1 MLRLKILKITNI
13 PDITNLATNGS
24 LNAQINE
31 VKSQIPSITKLAT
44 TAALTVV
51 ENKIPNVSNL
61 MLVTQKYN
69 EIEKKVTDHDDNSK
83 YITTP
88 EFNKLAPEN
97 FSTRLKEANLESKSD
112 IAASVKK
119 VDFDDKIKNVNKKV
133 TSNKAKHVLVQNELN
148 ELSKKVKLL
157 STKDYSSFLSRI
169 YFASNDGSQNKFVYQ
184 PTLDTLELKKKTKVL
199 IMFLV
204 GNQMDH
210 IILNLSHYI
219 LLSCMT

>member
-1 MLRLKILKITNI
+1 MLLKKMNIMLRLKILKITNI
-13 PDITNLATNGS
+13 PDITNFATNGS

-31 VKSQIPSITKLAT
+31 VEGEIPSITNLAT
-44 TAALTVV
+44 NAALTAV
-51 ENKIPNVSNL
+51 ENKIPN
-61 MLVTQKYN
+61 
-69 EIEKKVTDHDDNSK
+69 
-83 YITTP
+83 
-88 EFNKLAPEN
+88 
-97 FSTRLKEANLESKSD
+97 
-112 IAASVKK
+112 
-119 VDFDDKIKNVNKKV
+119 V
-133 TSNKAKHVLVQNELN
+133 TSNKAKHVLVENELN

-219 LLSCMT
+219 LLSCIT

>member
-69 EIEKKVTDHDDNSK
+69 EIEKKVS
-83 YITTP
+83 
-88 EFNKLAPEN
+88 NKLAPEN